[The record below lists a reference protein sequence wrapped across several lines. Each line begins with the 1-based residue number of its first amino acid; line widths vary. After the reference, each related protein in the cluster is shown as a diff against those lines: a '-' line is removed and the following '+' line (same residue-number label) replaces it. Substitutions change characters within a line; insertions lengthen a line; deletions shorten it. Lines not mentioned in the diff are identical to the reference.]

1 MGKRSDEKMPNIISH
16 WEMQIKTTS
25 RYHFTHTR
33 MTVMEK
39 KIIVSVIE
47 DVEKQTLMYCWWDMK
62 WYSHSG
68 KWTGSSL
75 KLRLNT
81 EFLYDPTSPLLS
93 TQEK

>member
-1 MGKRSDEKMPNIISH
+1 MKKKKMMINV
-16 WEMQIKTTS
+16 T
-25 RYHFTHTR
+25 
-33 MTVMEK
+33 
-39 KIIVSVIE
+39 E
-47 DVEKQTLMYCWWDMK
+47 DVEKPELSCTAGGDMK

-81 EFLYDPTSPLLS
+81 EFPYDPTSPLLS